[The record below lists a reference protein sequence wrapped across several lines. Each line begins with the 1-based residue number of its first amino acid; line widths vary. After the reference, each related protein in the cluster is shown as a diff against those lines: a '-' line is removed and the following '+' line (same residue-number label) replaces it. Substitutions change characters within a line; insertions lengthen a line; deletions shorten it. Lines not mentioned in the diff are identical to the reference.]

1 MLLSSAVFTVWAALV
16 AWSDCRMRRVPNV
29 LVASGAVAAFACAA
43 MHAGPLRLTPG
54 SAAFGALVGF
64 VALLPF
70 FVLGVM
76 GAADVK
82 VFAAVGAWCGATA
95 LLDVWVIASIASALH
110 VVALLAHARMRSGA
124 GSRWSPRSSWSAGQP
139 TFAIGAR
146 RATPYAALL
155 VAAASLHIFARAL
168 PGATH

>member
-1 MLLSSAVFTVWAALV
+1 MLLSSAVFTVWAVFV
-16 AWSDCRMRRVPNV
+16 AWFDCRVRRVPNALAAV
-29 LVASGAVAAFACAA
+29 GAVAAFVCAA
-43 MHAGPLRLTPG
+43 MHVAPLQLTPA
-54 SAAFGALVGF
+54 SAAFGALAGF

-82 VFAAVGAWCGATA
+82 VFAVVGAWCGATA
-95 LLDVWVIASIASALH
+95 LLGVWVIASIASALH

-124 GSRWSPRSSWSAGQP
+124 GSRWVPWPGGQP

-155 VAAASLHIFARAL
+155 VGAASLHLLGRAL
-168 PGATH
+168 TGAMH

>member
-82 VFAAVGAWCGATA
+82 VFAVVGAWCGATA
-95 LLDVWVIASIASALH
+95 LLGVWVIASIASALH
-110 VVALLAHARMRSGA
+110 AVALLAHARMRCGA
-124 GSRWSPRSSWSAGQP
+124 GSHWSPWSAGEP
-139 TFAIGAR
+139 TFSIGAR

-155 VAAASLHIFARAL
+155 VAAALLFLLARAL
-168 PGATH
+168 PGAIH

>member
-1 MLLSSAVFTVWAALV
+1 MLLSSNVFTVWAALV
-16 AWSDCRMRRVPNV
+16 AWFDCRTRRVPNV
-29 LVASGAVAAFACAA
+29 LVAFGAVAAFVCAG
-43 MHAGPLRLTPG
+43 MQVEPHELTPA
-54 SAAFGALVGF
+54 SAAFGALVGC

-82 VFAAVGAWCGATA
+82 VFAVVGAWCGVTA
-95 LLDVWVIASIASALH
+95 LLGVWVIASIASALH
-110 VVALLAHARMRSGA
+110 AVALLAHARMRSGA
-124 GSRWSPRSSWSAGQP
+124 GWRWSPWSAGQP

-155 VAAASLHIFARAL
+155 VGAAWLHLLGRAL
-168 PGATH
+168 PGALH